1 MSYVARQ
8 SAFQVPTALSPAAVA
23 APVRRSLWRWLY
35 DAVMLSRERQAQ
47 RDVDRVVSWRDG
59 SFNDRFEQ
67 EIAERFYSDGWNAPR

>member
-8 SAFQVPTALSPAAVA
+8 SAFQTQTVLSPASVA
-23 APVRRSLWRWLY
+23 APTRRSLWRWLY

-47 RDVDRVVSWRDG
+47 HDVDRIVSWRDG
-59 SFNDRFEQ
+59 GFNDRFEQ